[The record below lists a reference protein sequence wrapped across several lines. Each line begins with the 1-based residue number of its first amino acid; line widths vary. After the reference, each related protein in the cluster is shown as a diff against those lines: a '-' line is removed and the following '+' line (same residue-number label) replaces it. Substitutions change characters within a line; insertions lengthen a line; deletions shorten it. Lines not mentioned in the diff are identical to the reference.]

1 MPLFGVARRDAFD
14 KPRGVEYIL
23 CRKAQYDTD
32 YAKEMA
38 MNTRLGRMI
47 DRLFFGGRPSGEAS
61 LQESQTTRHARPGIE
76 DRARYDSGASVY
88 YH

>member
-1 MPLFGVARRDAFD
+1 
-14 KPRGVEYIL
+14 
-23 CRKAQYDTD
+23 
-32 YAKEMA
+32 

-61 LQESQTTRHARPGIE
+61 LQESQTTRHARPGVE